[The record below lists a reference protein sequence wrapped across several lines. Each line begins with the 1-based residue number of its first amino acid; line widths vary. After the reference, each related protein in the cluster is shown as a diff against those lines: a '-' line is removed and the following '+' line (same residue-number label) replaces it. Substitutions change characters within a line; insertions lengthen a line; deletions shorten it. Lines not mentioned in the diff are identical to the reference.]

1 MTPFLRCKTSGMNPA
16 DWADGEITMPVT
28 RHLEEIYSLLRNGTN
43 VQVILV
49 KAIGDIRVTY
59 ELVKDEREA

>member
-1 MTPFLRCKTSGMNPA
+1 MNPA